1 MNPPN
6 IPAELPANLEA
17 SLKNQGKRIVVDLDK
32 VGDIEETAEDYK
44 TAYKDLVTRIKQ
56 SLVMAPMQKVRLLHS

>member
-1 MNPPN
+1 MNSLN
-6 IPAELPANLEA
+6 ILAELPANLEA

-32 VGDIEETAEDYK
+32 VDDIEETAEDYK
-44 TAYKDLVTRIKQ
+44 TAYKDLMTRIKQ